1 MEMIHLKIL
10 QNSLPPNLPILTPSF
25 ASMSTATASAPPS
38 IEELTSI
45 SGVEL
50 NCLVVTAQVRG
61 SLRQP
66 NIGLELISASM
77 SMALSYSTRSASLV
91 PPKVPLSHITPWRC
105 SGVCTRRGPI
115 KNLLNVMENEVLHG
129 GSRSSPLFGGPSK
142 LVTGGKCLN

>member
-1 MEMIHLKIL
+1 MIHLKIL
-10 QNSLPPNLPILTPSF
+10 QNSLPPNLPILTLPF
-25 ASMSTATASAPPS
+25 ASMSTATVSSPPS
-38 IEELTSI
+38 IEELIGI
-45 SGVEL
+45 SSVEL
-50 NCLVVTAQVRG
+50 NYLVVPAQVRG

-66 NIGLELISASM
+66 NICLELISASM
-77 SMALSYSTRSASLV
+77 SMALIYSTRSTSLA
-91 PPKVPLSHITPWRC
+91 PPKALPSHITPWRC